1 MVVTIGRWWHRV
13 GGDGV
18 DVGGSDD
25 THPGAP
31 VVFHAHADAYGNPS
45 NDPHDEH
52 DSKDDASNCSAREN
66 IPNVRIVG
74 ATVGCGPIAAV

>member
-1 MVVTIGRWWHRV
+1 MLTRV

-25 THPGAP
+25 THPGVP
-31 VVFHAHADAYGNPS
+31 VVFHAHADANGNSS

-52 DSKDDASNCSAREN
+52 DSKDDASNC
-66 IPNVRIVG
+66 G
-74 ATVGCGPIAAV
+74 APERTNKSTFVKKGLRGFFSRSNTAPWL